1 MTFFFSF
8 FLFFSL
14 LLPLMVC
21 AVQCICRICGRHSP
35 NCRVQPALMPSGSY
49 PCWQPCPPDD
59 EDDDGNND
67 NDADSIPAP
76 SDDGEEVAQVDWLP
90 LPRSASSADSR
101 GPGVGHTKAT
111 LGLGAL
117 PVGFQVS
124 HRRTGEKREEKKNP
138 PFS

>member
-1 MTFFFSF
+1 
-8 FLFFSL
+8 
-14 LLPLMVC
+14 
-21 AVQCICRICGRHSP
+21 
-35 NCRVQPALMPSGSY
+35 MPSGSY

-117 PVGFQVS
+117 PAAGCGAVKGYQQ
-124 HRRTGEKREEKKNP
+124 GKKSACVMSIADSPSKDDDLTN
-138 PFS
+138 SR